1 MCLPKTPCRTR
12 TTYYLSWQLAQCPSR
27 PPSVNVTYVL
37 PLTVLLYGG
46 FAASRRAIFAHQC
59 GSWKAKKSFDL
70 GFFWSRNTPLSDIEK
85 QNVSLGDCLSVYVP
99 TFPSATFIWR
109 AEMEKDCAMKFSS
122 CSFAP
127 SHFVVFSCLP
137 APSLPWQ
144 AFQLCISD
152 ENSAVQTT
160 EFSMR
165 QFSDWAT

>member
-1 MCLPKTPCRTR
+1 MCLSISHSHN
-12 TTYYLSWQLAQCPSR
+12 LLFVLAAC
-27 PPSVNVTYVL
+27 SVS
-37 PLTVLLYGG
+37 
-46 FAASRRAIFAHQC
+46 FSSSFSECHICFAHNRSFVWGIC
-59 GSWKAKKSFDL
+59 CISTRNFCSSMWKLEGQKSFDF

-99 TFPSATFIWR
+99 TFPSATFVWR

-165 QFSDWAT
+165 QFSDWVT